1 MQVAK
6 LLGGRM
12 NIREAILSTE
22 IYGLRIEYGDAWLVG
37 NTAGDGFIVYQK
49 EFGARSTKLIC
60 ETTDEH
66 VAIAALLDIRIK

>member
-1 MQVAK
+1 
-6 LLGGRM
+6 M
-12 NIREAILSTE
+12 NIRDAVLSTE

-49 EFGARSTKLIC
+49 EFGARLARTIC